1 MKHLLRSLWSWS
13 HTPAGDAIV
22 GALLFLAVFVLLVST
37 PLWV

>member
-1 MKHLLRSLWSWS
+1 MKRLLRSLFSWS
-13 HTPAGDAIV
+13 HTPAGDTIL

>member
-1 MKHLLRSLWSWS
+1 MKKLIKALFSWS